1 MAFTPGYGLEKTNK
15 TPTGFV
21 AGYGLDKNK
30 STVSGFTPGFG
41 LKSKASSD
49 VSFTTPTK
57 AGVDSTAG
65 LYQLATDA
73 GLKDSA
79 DRLLEAQRGEKP
91 KEIFSGGFIT
101 DIFDTLNA
109 LQYGVTGLLK
119 GKSFLEGVK
128 TRQSFTD
135 DDALGENGIPG
146 LIGGIALDILVD
158 PLTYISPLS
167 VVRKIPGLTKVGGA
181 IKKGLVG
188 TKVLREV
195 GETAASKAQQ
205 LTRLYETAEGGFAPT
220 KALAQKFAW
229 MFGADPVFRKTYE
242 RGLRSTA
249 ISSQKLVEMTQGIA
263 KLSPDIS
270 KSILK
275 TDDVGRLV
283 RAPLNELKSRLTPT
297 QFDEVAAIYS
307 KIDSLGKE
315 AVDLGILNKATYE
328 ENLGKYIKNAY
339 LEYETAKKGGTFG
352 VSKLGI
358 KGTKKRKAVEDVAE
372 FGLTQVDN
380 PAYLLFKSA
389 FDLNRDVE
397 NAKLFSTIGK
407 NFGRDVAADG
417 FTKLPDGKRFGSIAG
432 KYIPDHMAQYINEII
447 PADTSLAS
455 QINKKIV
462 GNFKFFKVVMNP
474 ATHARNMV
482 SNQILNYWKLG
493 MNPLD
498 PRAIQANLT
507 SVSELAKKSGKWLD
521 EVKPLGFNVDTFASA
536 EMRGLLESTD
546 VNAWGKTIKGWD
558 KMKRSLGEMY
568 QAEENQAKLAAYIFN
583 RTTKKLSP
591 EDAWKGAEAATFN
604 YAQVTP
610 FIRKLRES
618 LFGFP
623 FITFTV
629 KSTPAVL
636 ETAAKTPG
644 RISVIGKIK
653 QGIEN
658 MAGIE
663 ETERERSSAPSYVKD
678 GFYVKLPIKDKL
690 GRSAYFDMTY
700 ILPFGDIVSGNFF
713 ERGQKLKTGAPE
725 SLVQAAANKS
735 PFIQTIG
742 SLYRNEDFY
751 GNKIFRETDSA
762 EKQLGD
768 VMLYLTK
775 TYAPPLVGDQLPGGY
790 KMDGERQRKG
800 ILGGTTAS
808 SENTQRTLMQ
818 ELLRNVGAK
827 VQPISADI
835 QEKYVDWSRQKALL
849 NLLKENGIVN
859 EMNINYVPKK

>member
-21 AGYGLDKNK
+21 AGYGLDKK
-30 STVSGFTPGFG
+30 DSTSSGFKPGYG
-41 LKSKASSD
+41 LNSKTSSD
-49 VSFTTPTK
+49 ANFTTTK
-57 AGVDSTAG
+57 PGVDSSAS
-65 LYQLATDA
+65 LYQLATDS

-119 GKSFLEGVK
+119 GKSFIEGVK

-135 DDALGENGIPG
+135 NDALGENGIPG

-167 VVRKIPGLTKVGGA
+167 VARKVPLLTKAGSA

-188 TKVLREV
+188 TRVLKEV

-242 RGLRSTA
+242 RGLKSTA
-249 ISSQKLVEMTQGIA
+249 ISSEKIVDMTRG
-263 KLSPDIS
+263 LSKISPEIS
-270 KSILK
+270 KSMLK
-275 TDDVGRLV
+275 TDKAGRFV
-283 RAPLNELKSRLTPT
+283 RTPISELATKLSKEQL
-297 QFDEVAAIYS
+297 DEVTAIYN
-307 KIDSLGKE
+307 KIDQLGKE
-315 AVDLGILNKATYE
+315 AVDLGILSKAKYE
-328 ENLGKYIKNAY
+328 ENVGEYIKNAY
-339 LEYETAKKGGTFG
+339 MEYETAKKGGLFG
-352 VSKLGI
+352 VSKVGI
-358 KGTKKRKAVEDVAE
+358 KGFKKRKAVEDISE
-372 FGLTQVDN
+372 LGLTQVDN

-389 FDLNRDVE
+389 FDLNKDVE
-397 NAKLFSTIGK
+397 NAKLLSVIGK
-407 NFGRDVAADG
+407 NFGRESATDG
-417 FTKLPDGKRFGSIAG
+417 FTKLPDGKRLGSLAG
-432 KYIPDHMAQYINEII
+432 KYIPDHMAKYINEII
-447 PADTSLAS
+447 PAESSLAS
-455 QINKKIV
+455 EINKKIV

-474 ATHARNMV
+474 ATHARNMI
-482 SNQILNYWKLG
+482 SNQVLNYWKLG

-498 PRAIQANLT
+498 PRVVKSNLT
-507 SVSELAKKSGKWLD
+507 SISELAKKSGRWID
-521 EVKPLGFNVDTFASA
+521 EAKPLGFSVDTFASA
-536 EMRGLLESTD
+536 EMKGLLETTD
-546 VNAWGKTIKGWD
+546 VNAWGKTVKGWD
-558 KMKRSLGEMY
+558 KIKRSLGEMY
-568 QAEENQAKLAAYIFN
+568 QAEENQAKLSAYIFN
-583 RTTKKLSP
+583 RTAKNLSP
-591 EDAWKGAEAATFN
+591 EDAWKAAESATFN

-610 FIRKLRES
+610 FVRKLRES

-629 KSTPAVL
+629 KSTPSVL

-663 ETERERSSAPSYVKD
+663 ETERERATEPSYVKD

-700 ILPFGDIVSGNFF
+700 ILPFGDILSGNFF
-713 ERGQKLKTGAPE
+713 ERGQRLKTGAPE

-751 GNKIFRETDSA
+751 GNKIFRETDSS

-775 TYAPPLVGDQLPGGY
+775 TYTPPLLGDQLPGGY
-790 KMDGERQRKG
+790 KTDGERQKKG
-800 ILGGTTAS
+800 IVGGITAS
-808 SENTQRTLMQ
+808 DENTQRTLMQ

-835 QEKYVDWSRQKALL
+835 QEKYEDYGRQKALL

-859 EMNINYVPKK
+859 EMNINYIPKK